1 MRFEIGRH
9 AGDRVRKVAGADVL
23 ERPSFAPSEM
33 LVPRHWSSPC
43 WLAVTP
49 IAGGG
54 AQIGGGGSFSGPE
67 KPSPPWRRPRVGL
80 DLLIVGSSE
89 GLSGGVSSIVGG
101 RVINIINMIYIVP
114 PQAKD
119 SW

>member
-54 AQIGGGGSFSGPE
+54 AQIGGRRCFQVPE

-80 DLLIVGSSE
+80 DLLIVGASE
-89 GLSGGVSSIVGG
+89 GISGGGLLIFGG
-101 RVINIINMIYIVP
+101 GG
-114 PQAKD
+114 
-119 SW
+119 